1 MAKWNERIADE
12 EDKRRERGLNRRL
25 EEFERELKEEE
36 KLEKRRILINRILHI
51 LDELKTEAFEYDEN
65 KLLLYTEEYE
75 RILEELDRKK
85 EEERDEI
92 ERHHS
97 QDTSWQEYRDEEEDF
112 ER

>member
-36 KLEKRRILINRILHI
+36 NLGKRRILINRILHI
-51 LDELKTEAFEYDEN
+51 LDELKTEAFEYD
-65 KLLLYTEEYE
+65 LV
-75 RILEELDRKK
+75 ELDRKK
-85 EEERDEI
+85 KEDRDEI

>member
-36 KLEKRRILINRILHI
+36 NLGKRRILINRILHI

-85 EEERDEI
+85 R
-92 ERHHS
+92 R
-97 QDTSWQEYRDEEEDF
+97 RK
-112 ER
+112 R